1 MAAKT
6 LMMTTVV
13 AVVSILLICMS
24 GSVSAHTHKTHN
36 VTFFFQESIL
46 VPNPTGLVVAGPGGD
61 LTKLQQGV
69 IVVVDNV
76 ITQTADPNSKPL
88 GKFQAQYVL
97 DGSIKYRV
105 QATVIIDFPGDL
117 VETTYEI
124 LGQRTSFNST
134 DDRTLAVVA
143 GTGFFL
149 GQHGYAVAHTVSQKL
164 FGTNG
169 AQINV
174 QKWTLVVGK

>member
-1 MAAKT
+1 
-6 LMMTTVV
+6 
-13 AVVSILLICMS
+13 
-24 GSVSAHTHKTHN
+24 
-36 VTFFFQESIL
+36 
-46 VPNPTGLVVAGPGGD
+46 LVVAGPGGD

-117 VETTYEI
+117 VETTYEVRNSKI
-124 LGQRTSFNST
+124 STSDHDEFSVYT
-134 DDRTLAVVA
+134 
-143 GTGFFL
+143 
-149 GQHGYAVAHTVSQKL
+149 Y
-164 FGTNG
+164 
-169 AQINV
+169 
-174 QKWTLVVGK
+174 

>member
-6 LMMTTVV
+6 VMMTTVV
-13 AVVSILLICMS
+13 VVSILLICMS

-117 VETTYEI
+117 VETTYEVRNSKI
-124 LGQRTSFNST
+124 STSDHDEFSVYT
-134 DDRTLAVVA
+134 
-143 GTGFFL
+143 
-149 GQHGYAVAHTVSQKL
+149 Y
-164 FGTNG
+164 
-169 AQINV
+169 
-174 QKWTLVVGK
+174 